1 MGEVSWA
8 RDTHRDRYVPE
19 RDQCRPRLPGRGRRN
34 AHAVHAGGRVSFI
47 SPVIDPGSG
56 TVQVIVRVKRDP
68 KKVLRP
74 GMAVRLTLGA
84 AAARR

>member
-1 MGEVSWA
+1 VKTGDEVTVEAPDFPDA
-8 RDTHRDRYVPE
+8 RSS
-19 RDQCRPRLPGRGRRN
+19 GN
-34 AHAVHAGGRVSFI
+34 VSFI

-74 GMAVRLTLGA
+74 GMAVRLTFRA
-84 AAARR
+84 PARP